1 MTLIFSTQH
10 DSLKDGSR
18 HGQGVLTFADGLS
31 FTGAFENGRPLPG
44 GVCKWPDG
52 VSTPLVVQPEFAK
65 FIGPTSN
72 PVGWE
77 VCRYVLVW

>member
-1 MTLIFSTQH
+1 M
-10 DSLKDGSR
+10 
-18 HGQGVLTFADGLS
+18 TFADGLS

-77 VCRYVLVW
+77 VRGCGLVCLVVLIGDIRLRCLRS